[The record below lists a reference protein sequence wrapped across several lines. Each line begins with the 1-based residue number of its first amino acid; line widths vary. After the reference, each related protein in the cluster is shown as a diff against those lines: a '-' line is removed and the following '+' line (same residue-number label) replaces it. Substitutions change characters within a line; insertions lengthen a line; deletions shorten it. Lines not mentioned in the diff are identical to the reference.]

1 MKKYEKIKSVLK
13 REGDIVKLEFPNLE
27 FMLLQDIYWE
37 FTEKI
42 DGTNIRICWDGYNI
56 SFAGRTEKSKIPPH
70 LLKVLEETYNTNA
83 FEEMIEQKF
92 GDKEVIFFG
101 EGCGEK
107 IQTNGEK
114 YGKPHFVLFD
124 ICVNGKYLERK
135 NFYEVANYFK
145 METAPALF
153 TGSLL
158 DGIDFVEQEPKSV
171 LGDLEM
177 EGVVGRPVIEL
188 QNGNGERIITKIRVR
203 DVKNCIEN
211 GIKAEKEKREERRKE
226 KCNDDIEGNAKT

>member
-1 MKKYEKIKSVLK
+1 MKKYEKIKSVFK
-13 REGDIVKLEFPNLE
+13 REGDIVEPTYSCEE
-27 FMLLQDIYWE
+27 FMALNYIMWE

-56 SFAGRTEKSKIPPH
+56 SFAGRTDKSKIPPH

-124 ICVNGKYLERK
+124 ICVNGKYLERSD
-135 NFYEVANYFK
+135 FYEVANYFK
-145 METAPALF
+145 METAPVLLNGALW
-153 TGSLL
+153 
-158 DGIDFVEQEPKSV
+158 DGINFVMREPKSK
-171 LGDLEM
+171 LGDIEM
-177 EGVVGRPVIEL
+177 EGVIGRPVIEL
-188 QNGNGERIITKIRVR
+188 QNGNGERIITKIKVR
-203 DVKNCIEN
+203 DMRDCIEK
-211 GIKAEKEKREERRKE
+211 I
-226 KCNDDIEGNAKT
+226 

>member
-1 MKKYEKIKSVLK
+1 MKKYEKLKSVLK
-13 REGDIVKLEFPNLE
+13 REGDIVKPEFSNPE
-27 FMLLQDIYWE
+27 FDLLQNISWE

-56 SFAGRTEKSKIPPH
+56 SFAGRTERSKIPPH

-124 ICVNGKYLERK
+124 ICVNGKYLKRD

-153 TGSLL
+153 TGRLL
-158 DGIDFVEQEPKSV
+158 DGVRYVWERPKSK
-171 LGDLEM
+171 LGDIEM

-188 QNGNGERIITKIRVR
+188 QNGDGGRIITKIKVR
-203 DVKNCIEN
+203 DVKDCVVNVIEA
-211 GIKAEKEKREERRKE
+211 KVEKEVTY
-226 KCNDDIEGNAKT
+226 DDNNKQDKM